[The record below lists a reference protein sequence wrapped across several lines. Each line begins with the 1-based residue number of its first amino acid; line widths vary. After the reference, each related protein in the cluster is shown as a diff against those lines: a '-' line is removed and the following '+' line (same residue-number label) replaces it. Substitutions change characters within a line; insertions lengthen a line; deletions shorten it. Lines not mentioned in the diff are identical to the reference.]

1 MKRRRTTMKNS
12 SKLSGGRRGLAV
24 LAACLLAGSMPFTA
38 FAAKSPNNNMPDT
51 EAPAPD
57 INKDLS
63 PEFAYSQDKW
73 AALKDNV
80 MEYGELADLI
90 HEYNPIVRSNRES
103 YNDMKGK
110 TLNDVYQEV
119 MDDVDK
125 IWAGADTDNDVAM
138 ARTNMSASLLQQ
150 QADNL
155 YEDPEMQKLKYG
167 QTEASLVS
175 QAQQLMAAYE
185 QSRYTME
192 NLNSTRDLLQEQ
204 YNAAAAR
211 QAAQVATQTDV
222 LNALKKVQDQDA
234 AILSAQKSADNVHR
248 SLCLM
253 LGWQAD
259 SQPEIRD
266 LPEPDMSRIG
276 SMNPEAD
283 LITAL
288 ANNYDI
294 RYYEKKAGNLTS
306 DALIESTKATVQDT
320 KNTVTNAL
328 KTNYDKVLT
337 TRDTLG
343 TDQAQL
349 QLATVNLNTAAAK
362 LASGSAAKLD
372 YMAAENQFLTAKNA
386 VETTKLQLQLAIE
399 SYDWIVKGLTSN

>member
-1 MKRRRTTMKNS
+1 MKIS
-12 SKLSGGRRGLAV
+12 SKLPGGRRGLAV
-24 LAACLLAGSMPFTA
+24 LTACLLAGSMPVTA
-38 FAAKSPNNNMPDT
+38 YAAKSPNNSMPDT

-57 INKDLS
+57 INKALS

-73 AALKDNV
+73 ASLKDNV

-90 HEYNPIVRSNRES
+90 HEYNPTVRSNRES

-110 TLNDVYQEV
+110 NLNDVYQEV
-119 MDDVDK
+119 MDDVDR
-125 IWAGADTDNDVAM
+125 IWAGADTDNDVSL

-155 YEDPEMQKLKYG
+155 YEDPEMEKIKYD

-175 QAQQLMAAYE
+175 QAQQLMATYE

-211 QAAQVATQTDV
+211 QAAQVATQMDV

-234 AILSAQKSADNVHR
+234 SILSARKSADNVHR

-266 LPEPDMSRIG
+266 LPEPDMDRISG
-276 SMNPEAD
+276 MNPETD
-283 LITAL
+283 LTAAL

-294 RYYEKKAGNLTS
+294 RYYEKKIGNLTS
-306 DALIESTKATVQDT
+306 DPLIEAAKATIQDT
-320 KNTVTNAL
+320 RNTVTNAL
-328 KTNYDKVLT
+328 KTNYDKILT

-349 QLATVNLNTAAAK
+349 RLAEVNLNTAAAK
-362 LASGSAAKLD
+362 LAAGSSTKLEH
-372 YMAAENQFLTAKNA
+372 MAAENQFLTAKNA
-386 VETTKLQLQLAIE
+386 VEAAKLQLQMAIE
-399 SYDWIVKGLTSN
+399 SYDWVVKGLTSK

>member
-1 MKRRRTTMKNS
+1 MKNS

-24 LAACLLAGSMPFTA
+24 LTACLLAGSMPVTA
-38 FAAKSPNNNMPDT
+38 LAAQSPNDNMPDT

-63 PEFAYSQDKW
+63 PEFAYTQDKW

-80 MEYGELADLI
+80 MEYAELADLI
-90 HEYNPIVRSNRES
+90 HEYNPTVRSNRES

-110 TLNDVYQEV
+110 DRNDVYQDV
-119 MDDVDK
+119 MDDIDK

-138 ARTNMSASLLQQ
+138 ARTNMSAGLLQQ

-155 YEDPEMQKLKYG
+155 YEDPDMKKIKYD

-175 QAQQLMAAYE
+175 QAQQLMATYE

-204 YNAAAAR
+204 YNAAMAR

-234 AILSAQKSADNVHR
+234 AILSSKKSADNVHR

-276 SMNPEAD
+276 AMNPEAD
-283 LITAL
+283 LNTAL

-294 RYYEKKAGNLTS
+294 RYYEKKLGNLTS
-306 DALIESTKATVQDT
+306 DSLIESTKATIQDT

-328 KTNYDKVLT
+328 KTNYNKILT

-349 QLATVNLNTAAAK
+349 QLATVNLNTAKAK
-362 LASGSAAKLD
+362 LDAGSAAKLD
-372 YMAAENQFLTAKNA
+372 YMAAENQYLTAKNA
-386 VETTKLQLQLAIE
+386 VETTKLQLQMAIE
-399 SYDWIVKGLTSN
+399 SYDWAVKGLTSN

>member
-1 MKRRRTTMKNS
+1 MIMKNS

-24 LAACLLAGSMPFTA
+24 VTACLLAGSMPVTA
-38 FAAKSPNNNMPDT
+38 FAAKRPNDNLTDT
-51 EAPAPD
+51 EAPTPE
-57 INKDLS
+57 INKDLT

-73 AALKDNV
+73 AALRDNV

-90 HEYNPIVRSNRES
+90 HEYNPTVRSNRES

-119 MDDVDK
+119 MDDVDT
-125 IWAGADTDNDVAM
+125 IWASADSDNDVSM
-138 ARTNMSASLLQQ
+138 ANINMSANLLQQ

-155 YEDPEMQKLKYG
+155 YEDPEMEKIKYD
-167 QTEASLVS
+167 QTEANLVS
-175 QAQQLMAAYE
+175 QAQQLMATYE
-185 QSRYTME
+185 QSRYTLE
-192 NLNSTRDLLQEQ
+192 NLNSSRNLLQEQ
-204 YNAAAAR
+204 YG
-211 QAAQVATQTDV
+211 AAQARLAANVGTQTDV
-222 LNALKKVQDQDA
+222 LNALKSVQDQEA
-234 AILSAQKSADNVHR
+234 ALLASQKSANNVHR

-266 LPEPDMSRIG
+266 LPEPDMARIDR
-276 SMNPEAD
+276 MNPEAD
-283 LITAL
+283 LEQAL

-294 RYYEKKAGNLTS
+294 RYYEKKLGNLTS
-306 DALIESTKATVQDT
+306 GSLIESTKATIQDT

-328 KTNYDKVLT
+328 KTNYNKVLT

-343 TDQAQL
+343 TAQAQL

-362 LASGSAAKLD
+362 LAAGSTAKLD
-372 YMAAENQFLTAKNA
+372 YMAAENEFLTAKNT

-399 SYDWIVKGLTSN
+399 SYDWVVKGLASN